1 MQNYN
6 KIIKKELNRILP
18 YHLLGVLFHAI
29 VFYLTL
35 KVPESIGKIL
45 DMLMQTNIDKAAIMQ
60 EAYRL
65 IFYSSIVFVP
75 RTSYRTLLFTISRKT
90 DTYLRKKVIE
100 HLQKVKPEYYDK
112 ENKGTFLAYMT
123 KEIMLIHKVLGNFWF
138 WIGKMCIAPI
148 MAIILIWNQF
158 NKSLAIL
165 LIPMFPIA
173 IIAMYHYYKKLR
185 EEIEISRKVYIELS
199 KNIEQNTD
207 GFLLIKSYN
216 QQKAQIDKFKE
227 INNKMYQADY
237 NIGAAKNKI
246 SDVIN
251 ILYGACYI
259 IGFAMGIIYIQKGMM
274 TIGELTAFIGYIGFA
289 LSDFIS
295 AIEKFFERIAY
306 FKQSINRFNYFLNL
320 DEYKKEGTT
329 LQKIEKIEIQ
339 HLSYWYNSDEI
350 PALDNINMV
359 IEKGQKIGIVGQV
372 GSGKTT
378 LMNII
383 TGFYEIPDGMV
394 LINGEDINKYGKDE
408 VFQKIN
414 YAVQANIIL
423 DDTIKSNINIAEN
436 LEENEFQDIINKSQ
450 LQEDIQSFQEKENT
464 FVGEKGIKLSGGQ
477 KQRISIAR
485 NLSNI
490 RDINIFDDTLSAL
503 DSNTEKIILDNL
515 IHDIRDNTLIVI
527 SNKISNVKDLD
538 KIYILLEGKIQ
549 DCGTHQ
555 ELLERNKFYQELNTL
570 ERKEDENER
579 YFKEKC

>member
-35 KVPESIGKIL
+35 KIPESIGKIL
-45 DMLMQTNIDKAAIMQ
+45 DMLMQTNIDKAAIMK
-60 EAYRL
+60 EAYWL

-75 RTSYRTLLFTISRKT
+75 RTLYRTLLFTISRKT

-408 VFQKIN
+408 IFQKIN

>member
-18 YHLLGVLFHAI
+18 YHLLGVLLHAI

-35 KVPESIGKIL
+35 KIPESIGKIL
-45 DMLMQTNIDKAAIMQ
+45 DMLMQTNIDKAAIMK
-60 EAYRL
+60 EAYWL

-75 RTSYRTLLFTISRKT
+75 RTLYRTLLFTISRKT

-259 IGFAMGIIYIQKGMM
+259 IGFAMGIIYIQKVMM
-274 TIGELTAFIGYIGFA
+274 TIGELTALIGYIGFA

-408 VFQKIN
+408 IFQKIN